1 MTNLPSVDH
10 FVIVEQTELLS
21 VIFGCWSNYLRGVGW
36 GRPLYTE
43 VVTGGG
49 GELCTKRGIS
59 GGYFGGRGGG
69 GGLIMKV
76 VVLLLFLS
84 FLFPNLMIRL
94 EIISFYFDNRKM

>member
-10 FVIVEQTELLS
+10 FVTVEQTELLS
-21 VIFGCWSNYLRGVGW
+21 VIFGCWSNYLREVGW
-36 GRPLYTE
+36 GWPLYTE
-43 VVTGGG
+43 FVTGGG
-49 GELCTKRGIS
+49 GGNYARRGVSPGDIS
-59 GGYFGGRGGG
+59 GGWGW
-69 GGLIMKV
+69 GGLIMEV